1 MDSSLKAS
9 CGAFAKG
16 EGRAGRERKAERK
29 AEAEAGRVGSIE
41 SCDCREGSNPADE
54 SSKELEELIGF
65 SSFGTKKKK

>member
-29 AEAEAGRVGSIE
+29 AEAGRVGSIE

>member
-16 EGRAGRERKAERK
+16 EGRAGRERKAET
-29 AEAEAGRVGSIE
+29 EAEAGRVGSNE
-41 SCDCREGSNPADE
+41 SCYCREGSNPADE
-54 SSKELEELIGF
+54 SSKELEEVIGF